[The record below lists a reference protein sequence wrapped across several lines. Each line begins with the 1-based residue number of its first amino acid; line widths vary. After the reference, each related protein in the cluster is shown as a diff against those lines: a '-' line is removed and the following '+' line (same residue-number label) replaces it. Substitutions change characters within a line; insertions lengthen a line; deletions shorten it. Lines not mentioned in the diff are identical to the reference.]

1 MDVDEDEDATQRPK
15 AVADYGIEV
24 DFESIDEDEREEDS
38 AEAVAR
44 YDKEVS
50 NINSEI
56 ERMAPNM
63 KAMERCVSIIDDLVH
78 SFECFADNGSF
89 PNVCYL
95 LGSTMSRLSWL
106 KQRKRLKRPGKI
118 PKKRGIGTT
127 MLSGDGEDQCW
138 NCFTSSLGTHCRS
151 F

>member
-63 KAMERCVSIIDDLVH
+63 KAMERCVSIIDALVH
-78 SFECFADNGSF
+78 SFERFADNGSF
-89 PNVCYL
+89 PMFATC
-95 LGSTMSRLSWL
+95 
-106 KQRKRLKRPGKI
+106 
-118 PKKRGIGTT
+118 
-127 MLSGDGEDQCW
+127 
-138 NCFTSSLGTHCRS
+138 
-151 F
+151 